1 MSAPSCHLPAHV
13 PLAIQTRGEHVES
26 IHYGSAIVIDAQG
39 DTLHRIGDTTG
50 YYFARSTL
58 KPLFAVGI
66 LRAGL
71 DLDARQLALTA
82 ASHSGSPRHQQ
93 VALSIL
99 RDAGLGEDT
108 LGNLADLPYGA
119 TEKTHHLASGGSSN
133 RLAQNCSG
141 KHAALLALCV
151 LRGWDTATYL
161 QPGHPVSNLLHGT
174 IEELTGETPAHTSI
188 DGCGTP
194 VYALTL
200 GGLAR
205 AFSRLATAPPTTPE
219 YRVALA
225 MRTHPE
231 LVAGEDRDTTT
242 FMRTVPGSIA
252 KDGFEGVQVA
262 SLADGTAIA
271 VKIADGGD
279 RARMPV
285 TAALLHD
292 HLPVANRHHLSDL
305 LSSPVTAGAEGTTVG
320 SLRAL

>member
-1 MSAPSCHLPAHV
+1 MSAPTRGLPAHV
-13 PLAIQTRGEHVES
+13 PLAIQTRGEQVES
-26 IHYGSAIVIDAQG
+26 IHYGSAIVVDARG
-39 DTLHRIGDTTG
+39 EPLHHIGDTTG

-71 DLDARQLALTA
+71 DLNDRQLALTA
-82 ASHSGSPRHQQ
+82 ASHSGSPDHQQ
-93 VALSIL
+93 VALGIL
-99 RDAGLGEDT
+99 RDAGLGEEA
-108 LGNLADLPYGA
+108 LGNLADLPYGIP
-119 TEKTHHLASGGSSN
+119 EKAQHLASGGSSN

-151 LRGWDTATYL
+151 HRDWDTATYL
-161 QPGHPVSNLLHGT
+161 YPGHPISDLLHGT
-174 IEELTGETPAHTSI
+174 IRELTGEDPAHTSI

-205 AFSRLATAPPTTPE
+205 AFSRLATAPPGTPE
-219 YRVALA
+219 YHVAQA
-225 MRTHPE
+225 MRAHPE
-231 LVAGEDRDTTT
+231 LVAGEGRDTTT

-262 SLADGTAIA
+262 ALADGTSIA

-279 RARMPV
+279 RARIPV
-285 TAALLHD
+285 TAALLHN
-292 HLPVANRHHLSDL
+292 HLSAANRRHLSGL
-305 LSSPVTAGAEGTTVG
+305 LSSPVTAGSDGVTVG
-320 SLRAL
+320 TLRAL